1 MEKRDYILAIGGISF
16 IILVA
21 FMGVIFSGRLKVSN
35 CPCQGV
41 VSHNFVWVLI
51 LLAIIFVG
59 CLFYFLFSIKIEK
72 KNKTIKK
79 NLDTIYSILDK
90 EEKEVLGE
98 VVRKDG
104 EINQTE
110 ISEKHGKIKAHRII
124 KKLQEKKIIDIKKTG
139 RTNKIKIKEDLKK
152 ELLK

>member
-1 MEKRDYILAIGGISF
+1 
-16 IILVA
+16 
-21 FMGVIFSGRLKVSN
+21 
-35 CPCQGV
+35 
-41 VSHNFVWVLI
+41 
-51 LLAIIFVG
+51 
-59 CLFYFLFSIKIEK
+59 
-72 KNKTIKK
+72 K

-90 EEKEVLGE
+90 EEKEVLEE
-98 VVRKDG
+98 VVREDG

-139 RTNKIKIKEDLKK
+139 RTNKIKIKEGLKK